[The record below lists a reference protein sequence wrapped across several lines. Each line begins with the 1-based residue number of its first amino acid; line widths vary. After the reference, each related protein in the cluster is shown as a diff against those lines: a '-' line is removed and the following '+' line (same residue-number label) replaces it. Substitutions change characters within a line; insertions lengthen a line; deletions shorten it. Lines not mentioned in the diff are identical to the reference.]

1 MSLKKL
7 SQLLLTG
14 MIALSVISCKKDD
27 DGTTTPSLD
36 GHMSFSIPAYVK
48 PGATVT
54 LTPKGVSHP
63 DDKGIGY
70 YWRVTPTMVK
80 SDTTRFEN
88 GLDKSGNP
96 SDGSFTFTFSDT
108 LKTYTVGGYAY
119 AKGYVSKSKEVT
131 CTVVSGGVNESITNI
146 GIDSSTP
153 FEEVD
158 GKKYYYTSVGN
169 TDWMIQN
176 MDNIAAGAPYSN
188 CTAMSDVFGRY
199 YSYEEA
205 LTVCPEGWTLPS
217 EEDWTALAAAAGAE
231 GEIAPYS
238 NISGIAAALMGNAYF
253 NGTRLWDYWP
263 EVGDITNKSGI
274 SMIPAGYAMLGNKNS
289 SPKADEFYDY
299 NYPNAIF
306 KGYMEY
312 AAFWTADTVESEE
325 GMAYYRYIIAQQPD
339 LMIGKADTR
348 SFGASVRCI
357 RKK

>member
-108 LKTYTVGGYAY
+108 LKTYTVGGYAF
-119 AKGYVSKSKEVT
+119 AKGYVTNSKEAH

-199 YSYEEA
+199 YSYE
-205 LTVCPEGWTLPS
+205 
-217 EEDWTALAAAAGAE
+217 
-231 GEIAPYS
+231 
-238 NISGIAAALMGNAYF
+238 
-253 NGTRLWDYWP
+253 
-263 EVGDITNKSGI
+263 
-274 SMIPAGYAMLGNKNS
+274 
-289 SPKADEFYDY
+289 
-299 NYPNAIF
+299 
-306 KGYMEY
+306 
-312 AAFWTADTVESEE
+312 
-325 GMAYYRYIIAQQPD
+325 
-339 LMIGKADTR
+339 
-348 SFGASVRCI
+348 
-357 RKK
+357 

>member
-1 MSLKKL
+1 MSLRKL
-7 SQLLLTG
+7 KALIITG
-14 MIALSVISCKKDD
+14 IAVLCVVSCKKDD
-27 DGTTTPSLD
+27 EGTTTPSLD
-36 GHMSFSIPAYVK
+36 GYMSFSIPAYVK

-108 LKTYTVGGYAY
+108 LKTYTVSGYAY
-119 AKGYVSKSKEVT
+119 AKGYAARSKEVK
-131 CTVVSGGVNESITNI
+131 CIVVSGGINESITDLGFDSNTPYETI
-146 GIDSSTP
+146 G
-153 FEEVD
+153 
-158 GKKYYYTSVGN
+158 GKKYYYTSVGS
-169 TDWMIQN
+169 TDWMAQN
-176 MDNIAAGAPYSN
+176 LDTPSSGAPYEN
-188 CTAMSDVFGRY
+188 CVAMSDVFGRY

-274 SMIPAGYAMLGNKNS
+274 SMIPAGYEALWIVAMPPSRYLKKRFACSFSWSAVVANT
-289 SPKADEFYDY
+289 A
-299 NYPNAIF
+299 AIC
-306 KGYMEY
+306 
-312 AAFWTADTVESEE
+312 S
-325 GMAYYRYIIAQQPD
+325 
-339 LMIGKADTR
+339 
-348 SFGASVRCI
+348 
-357 RKK
+357 